1 MEATRTL
8 LPCLFVLPNCKG
20 SKGGESS
27 ISNKLFGD
35 KRRGT
40 FVLHSDGPGTSRI
53 FRDSV
58 ITFLF
63 FLLKNYLFLC
73 FWLHW
78 AFVATHSLSLVAES
92 RRYFPVA
99 AHRLIIV
106 MTSLV
111 EYGL

>member
-1 MEATRTL
+1 MPPVIFRKPATYNLLVSRSPLVAVQPFQTPTNPYLKSTL
-8 LPCLFVLPNCKG
+8 LVSSKYNSSFWGAGGGHVHGALF
-20 SKGGESS
+20 
-27 ISNKLFGD
+27 I
-35 KRRGT
+35 
-40 FVLHSDGPGTSRI
+40 
-53 FRDSV
+53 
-58 ITFLF
+58 
-63 FLLKNYLFLC
+63 C

-99 AHRLIIV
+99 AHRLLIV